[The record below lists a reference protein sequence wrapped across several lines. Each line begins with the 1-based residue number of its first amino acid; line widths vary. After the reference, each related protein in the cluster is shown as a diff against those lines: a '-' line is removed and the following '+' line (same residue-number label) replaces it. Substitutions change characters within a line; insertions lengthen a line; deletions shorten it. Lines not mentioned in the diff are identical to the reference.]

1 MQIRLA
7 TRADLDAVMRLLNI
21 GRQRMVAAGN
31 TQQGV
36 EGYPRR
42 ATVEEDL
49 RRAQCYVGENDGRV
63 VATFVL
69 AEGPDPTYA
78 RIWQGQWLD
87 NERAYHVIHRMAA
100 EETQRGVFA
109 EVMKFCKCRAISLRI
124 DTHRDNAPML
134 YNIKKHG
141 FDYCGVI
148 HTDNGSER
156 LAFQWLRT
164 ETY

>member
-7 TRADLDAVMRLLNI
+7 TKADLDAVMRLLDI
-21 GRQRMVAAGN
+21 GRQRMAATGN
-31 TQQGV
+31 TQQWV
-36 EGYPRR
+36 QGYPQR

-49 RRAQCYVGENDGRV
+49 RRGQCYVGEDAGRV

-69 AEGPDPTYA
+69 AEGPDRTYA
-78 RIWQGQWLD
+78 HIWQGQWLHND
-87 NERAYHVIHRMAA
+87 GPYHVIHRMAA
-100 EETQRGVFA
+100 ENTQRGVFA
-109 EVMKFCKCRAISLRI
+109 EVMKFCKARAANLRI
-124 DTHRDNAPML
+124 DTHKDNAPML

-141 FDYCGVI
+141 FAYCGVI

-164 ETY
+164 ET

>member
-1 MQIRLA
+1 MQIPLA
-7 TRADLDAVMRLLNI
+7 TRPDLDPEMRLLDI

-31 TQQGV
+31 TQQWV

-100 EETQRGVFA
+100 DETQRGVFA
-109 EVMKFCKCRAISLRI
+109 EVMAFCKARAANLRI
-124 DTHRDNAPML
+124 DTHKDNAPML
-134 YNIKKHG
+134 HNIGKHG
-141 FDYCGVI
+141 FAYCGVI
-148 HTDNGSER
+148 LTDNGSER

-164 ETY
+164 ET

>member
-31 TQQGV
+31 TQQWV

-49 RRAQCYVGENDGRV
+49 RRAQCYVGEDAGRV

-69 AEGPDPTYA
+69 AEGPDRTYA
-78 RIWQGQWLD
+78 HIWQGQWLHND
-87 NERAYHVIHRMAA
+87 CPYHVIHRMAA
-100 EETQRGVFA
+100 DETQRGVFA
-109 EVMKFCKCRAISLRI
+109 EVMAFCKERAANLRI
-124 DTHRDNAPML
+124 DTHKDNAPML
-134 YNIKKHG
+134 HNIRKHG
-141 FDYCGVI
+141 FAYCGVI

-164 ETY
+164 ET

>member
-7 TRADLDAVMRLLNI
+7 TKADLDAVMHLLDI
-21 GRQRMVAAGN
+21 GRQRMAATGN
-31 TQQGV
+31 TQQWV
-36 EGYPRR
+36 QGYPQR

-49 RRAQCYVGENDGRV
+49 RRGQCYVGEDAGRV

-69 AEGPDPTYA
+69 AEGPDRTYA
-78 RIWQGQWLD
+78 HIWQGEWLD
-87 NERAYHVIHRMAA
+87 NERPYCVIHRMAA
-100 EETQRGVFA
+100 DETQHGVFA
-109 EVMKFCKCRAISLRI
+109 EVMAFCKERATNLRI

-134 YNIKKHG
+134 HNIRKHG
-141 FDYCGVI
+141 FEYCGVI

>member
-31 TQQGV
+31 TQQWV

-100 EETQRGVFA
+100 EETQRGRVCRSG
-109 EVMKFCKCRAISLRI
+109 EVLQVQGQELAYRHPSRQCPDAVQHQK
-124 DTHRDNAPML
+124 T
-134 YNIKKHG
+134 
-141 FDYCGVI
+141 
-148 HTDNGSER
+148 R
-156 LAFQWLRT
+156 L
-164 ETY
+164 